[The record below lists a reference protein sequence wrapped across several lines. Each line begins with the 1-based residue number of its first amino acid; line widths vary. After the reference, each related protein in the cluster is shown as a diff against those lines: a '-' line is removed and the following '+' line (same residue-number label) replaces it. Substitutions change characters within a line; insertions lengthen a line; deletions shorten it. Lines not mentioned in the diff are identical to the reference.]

1 MIISVEWLKDFVDF
15 DLEPEALADILTAL
29 GLEAVIKSAKYEF
42 TGVVVG
48 EVIESGPMP
57 DSDHLSLCQVN
68 NGEEIVQIVCGAPNV
83 AAGQKVPVAKVG
95 ARLSGNLKIKKG
107 KIRGHVSMGM
117 ICAEDELGLSDEHS
131 GIMVLADSATVGQ
144 DFEDYHRTHS
154 DVAIDLDLTPN
165 RGDCF
170 SHLGVARDLAAKLDM
185 PLTIP
190 MVEFT
195 EGDTPVEQL
204 AKVDISAPEGC
215 HRYACRVIEGVKVG
229 PSPDWLVRRL
239 EAVGQRSIN
248 NIVDASN
255 YVLLEM
261 GHPLHIFDYDNLADH
276 RIDVYFAKE
285 GQIFT
290 TLDGEKRKL
299 GGRHLL
305 IADGD
310 GPVGLAGVMG
320 GLNSE
325 VTETT
330 TNLLIES
337 AYFAPTV
344 IRKGAK
350 SLDLSTEASK
360 RFERDTDIDGLLL
373 ALDRV
378 TQLVVEMGGGTV
390 ARGIIDNYPTPHSP
404 KTVDLSVAFTNRLLG
419 TALTKDTIVDTLER
433 LGIVCEPDGTDDLIC
448 TVPLNKP
455 EITQDV
461 DLIEEVARMV
471 GYDTLPEVAGIDV
484 RFDSLH
490 ADSHGLHN
498 DLRQILV
505 PLGFNEHLGNTLTSD
520 KLVTLFTYDEA
531 VELKNS
537 LSSEMDHL
545 RALLLPGLLQVA
557 SFNERRQQRNLCLFE
572 IGAVHHVDESRYNKT
587 AEQFNLGLV
596 VTTGKASAGVHWKK
610 QEPRDQ
616 FYLKGVIAHLLG
628 SMGLNEISFT
638 AGENRDMV
646 DVLEVRSGT
655 TVLGVLGGVSNS
667 AKAKVDLEGELVV
680 AELNLDLMSKL
691 HTADA
696 IPYREI
702 VPYPVV
708 ERDIA
713 MEVDINTPAGAM
725 IAAAHEAG
733 GKQLRDVKI
742 FDLYS
747 GKGIADNKKSLAF
760 RFYFQSPD
768 RTLKDKE
775 VDKQMKKITG
785 SLEQRF
791 SASWRKE

>member
-1 MIISVEWLKDFVDF
+1 MLISVEWLKDFVDV
-15 DLEPEALADILTAL
+15 DLEPQALEDLLTAL
-29 GLEAVIKSAKYEF
+29 GLEAAIKSASYDF

-48 EVIESGPMP
+48 EVLDVKPVPE
-57 DSDHLSLCQVN
+57 SDHLSLCQVN
-68 NGEEIVQIVCGAPNV
+68 NGEETVQIVCGAPNV

-95 ARLSGNLKIKKG
+95 AKLPGGFKIKKG
-107 KIRGHVSMGM
+107 KIRGQLSMGM
-117 ICAEDELGLSDEHS
+117 ICAEDELGLSDDHG
-131 GIMVLADSATVGQ
+131 GIMVLADNATIGQ
-144 DFEDYHRTHS
+144 NFEEYHRAVS
-154 DVAIDLDLTPN
+154 DVIIDLDLTPN

-170 SHLGVARDLAAKLDM
+170 SHLGVARDVAAKLDL

-190 MVEFT
+190 MVEFD

-204 AKVDISAPEGC
+204 AKVHISDPDGC
-215 HRYACRVIEGVKVG
+215 HRYASRMIMGVKVG

-255 YVLLEM
+255 YVLMEM

-276 RIDVYFAKE
+276 RIDVYFASE
-285 GQIFT
+285 GQKFT
-290 TLDGEKRKL
+290 TLDGEERKL
-299 GGRHLL
+299 GKHHLL
-305 IADGD
+305 IADGN
-310 GPVGLAGVMG
+310 GPVALAGVMG

-325 VTETT
+325 VTGTT

-337 AYFAPTV
+337 AYFAPSV

-360 RFERDTDIDGLLL
+360 RFERDTDIDGLIL
-373 ALDRV
+373 ALNRV
-378 TQLVVEMGGGTV
+378 TQLILEMAGGT
-390 ARGIIDNYPTPHSP
+390 AANGIIDNYPTPHSP
-404 KTVDLSVAFTNRLLG
+404 KKVDLSVAFTNRLLG
-419 TALTKDTIVDTLER
+419 THLTKDTVVDCLER
-433 LGIVCEPDGTDDLIC
+433 LGIACEADGTDDLIC

-471 GYDTLPEVAGIDV
+471 GYDSLPEVTGIDV

-490 ADSHGLHN
+490 ADSHGFHN
-498 DLRQILV
+498 ALRQILV
-505 PLGFNEHLGNTLTSD
+505 PLGFNEHLGNTLIND
-520 KLVTLFTYDEA
+520 KLAALFTTNQA

-537 LSSEMDHL
+537 LSSEMDRL
-545 RALLLPGLLQVA
+545 RALLLPGLMQVA

-572 IGAVHHVDESRYNKT
+572 IGAVHHVDPSRYNKT

-596 VTTGKASAGVHWKK
+596 VATGKASSGVHWKK
-610 QEPRDQ
+610 QEPRDYY
-616 FYLKGVIAHLLG
+616 FVKGVIRHLLE
-628 SMGLNEISFT
+628 SMGLSAITFA
-638 AGENRDMV
+638 AGDRPDMV
-646 DVLEVRSGT
+646 DVLEVRSGK
-655 TVLGVLGGVSNS
+655 TVLGVLGGVSQP
-667 AKAKVDLEGELVV
+667 AKVLVDLEGDIVV
-680 AELNLDLMSKL
+680 AELNLDLIGQL
-691 HTADA
+691 RTTGA
-696 IPYREI
+696 IQYRDI

-713 MEVDINTPAGAM
+713 MEVDINTPAGDM
-725 IAAAHEAG
+725 VAAAHEAG

-760 RFYFQSPD
+760 RFYFQSPE
-768 RTLKDKE
+768 RTLKDNE
-775 VDKQMKKITG
+775 VDKQMNKITG
-785 SLEQRF
+785 KLEQRF
-791 SASWRKE
+791 NATWRKG